1 MSDELKNRNR
11 TQIAL
16 RIAFACGTTAVVV
29 VLVFYG
35 LLWLIGPR

>member
-1 MSDELKNRNR
+1 MSDELKHRL

-16 RIAFACGTTAVVV
+16 RIAFAFGTTAVVV

-35 LLWLIGPR
+35 FLWLNGSR

>member
-1 MSDELKNRNR
+1 MSDELKHRL

-35 LLWLIGPR
+35 LLWLNGSR

>member
-1 MSDELKNRNR
+1 MSDELKDRSL

-16 RIAFACGTTAVVV
+16 RIAFACGVTAVVV

-35 LLWLIGPR
+35 LLWLIGSR